1 MEKVKILLNLGL
13 LLAVLNSGL
22 AAVLNAKK
30 LNKTNVDLREVGE
43 LMKFKMECKN
53 FTSFR
58 KDFQKFEM
66 DQASWSAKGNISNLT
81 VEGLNKFEII
91 VLNWNTTNN
100 QINFEF
106 NFPKV
111 EILSSYKLN
120 GVFNKTATPKEIF
133 GNGLFHLELIDLN
146 INGSFKLLPTQEG
159 RALTLSNFT
168 TKMKLKETHSTS
180 TGFMNSTKATEVLNF
195 SIEKVVNLLVAQQQF
210 SNLLK
215 SVVELITKKQLI
227 NGSLAELQSYVEL
240 VNTKKLSKEQLC
252 NTSGKDNET
261 GIPWQQNWSSDMD
274 KKRYQRTIVKNKNFV

>member
-180 TGFMNSTKATEVLNF
+180 TGFEH
-195 SIEKVVNLLVAQQQF
+195 E
-210 SNLLK
+210 
-215 SVVELITKKQLI
+215 
-227 NGSLAELQSYVEL
+227 
-240 VNTKKLSKEQLC
+240 
-252 NTSGKDNET
+252 
-261 GIPWQQNWSSDMD
+261 
-274 KKRYQRTIVKNKNFV
+274 